1 MIRPLRQ
8 RHRVMISALGVLLP
22 VAFAV
27 GIAARRP
34 IPVGSVPPELGGKV
48 KDFAQVVWTK
58 PDLWPGHG
66 IITTLRRDDA
76 GSVAAELTLRDLA
89 KPDVLVYWAAGKES
103 ARESLPENARLLGAL
118 AAHVPLLLPDDVRD
132 EPGCFVLYSLAD
144 HEIVATSNPF
154 TVQKN

>member
-1 MIRPLRQ
+1 
-8 RHRVMISALGVLLP
+8 MISALGVLLP

-89 KPDVLVYWAAGKES
+89 KPDVLVYWAAGKDTAAEG
-103 ARESLPENARLLGAL
+103 LPENARLLGAL
-118 AAHVPLLLPDDVRD
+118 SNGAPLSIPGEVRG
-132 EPGCFVLYSLAD
+132 ETGRFVLYSLAD
-144 HEIVATSNPF
+144 HEVVAASKAF
-154 TVQKN
+154 IVQKD